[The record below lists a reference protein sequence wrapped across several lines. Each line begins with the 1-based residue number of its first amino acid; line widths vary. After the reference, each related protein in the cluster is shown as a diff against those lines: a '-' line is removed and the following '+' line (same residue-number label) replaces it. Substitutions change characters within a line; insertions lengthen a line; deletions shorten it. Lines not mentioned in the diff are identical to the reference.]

1 MQATRG
7 VRLTPVPLAAAARG
21 AVALAAPL
29 LIGVLTGAVV
39 PAVLAGI
46 GALWGVGQDGSDPY
60 RLRLRRLVCMGLAAA
75 CGLLAGGLALRS
87 GHPVTVPGC
96 LVAAALLGGAV
107 SLRGPLASVAGMHLL
122 LGATVGAG
130 VPVPGPWWQP
140 PLALLA
146 GVALVTALS
155 ATPWLWRRHAI
166 ERDAVL
172 AVYRAAAEALSAA
185 GSAGAEAARRRLT
198 AALDHAHRAMGRH
211 LSRRVR
217 SGTELSALR
226 DAFDTALRLG
236 EVTSALVWEGRVLP
250 AHVRDVPLTLAARLL
265 PAAGAAAAAGPN
277 APTAGTS
284 SKATAR
290 PVPGRTAPPA
300 AGTAGA
306 PDPAAAAGTA
316 PPPTGTPA
324 APGTAA
330 SDGDPAE
337 APATPH
343 SASTPQPVTPPAGT
357 LTAPGRAA
365 SDDGPAETPAAPH
378 SVSTPQTVTP
388 PAGTPTA
395 PGVAPAETPATP
407 DPAPAAGAAPRPAG
421 APAASGA
428 PAPGAVP
435 AEWPAVPDSPALRA
449 LAELAGRSGRVRPDE
464 AAVRLP
470 ALPWHGRAA
479 QVRYAVLLA
488 ACVLVAQLC
497 AGLLHGPRGY
507 WLPMTVAFVYKPDF
521 GPVLRR
527 ALHRCAGTLVGVAAI
542 GAVTLLTTDAY
553 VLIGAVAAFGAVMA
567 VGVRHHY
574 ALATTGLTA
583 VVFVLV
589 DMLGDHRA
597 LYSARI
603 LDTALAAAI
612 VLVAHFALWPASAAE
627 RAAAQ
632 TEAALAAARR
642 YRDLPADTAPGR
654 RHALRR
660 TAYHR
665 LAEARR
671 AVAHADAEPGRP
683 GRDLAALEAAVT
695 AAERLCDAVSARNL
709 GGGAAPASPGPQPAD
724 GPDSPAS
731 PASPGS
737 SNSPAFPRSPAS
749 SASPASPGAAH
760 PRPGP
765 SPSPARPDSP
775 TSPTSPGTPTSPG
788 APGPAHPGPGS
799 PAARCAGFCPVGG

>member
-21 AVALAAPL
+21 AVALVVPL

-87 GHPVTVPGC
+87 GHPVAVPGC

-130 VPVPGPWWQP
+130 IPVPGPWWQP

-316 PPPTGTPA
+316 PPPTGTPT

-330 SDGDPAE
+330 SDDA
-337 APATPH
+337 
-343 SASTPQPVTPPAGT
+343 
-357 LTAPGRAA
+357 
-365 SDDGPAETPAAPH
+365 PAETPAAPH

-435 AEWPAVPDSPALRA
+435 AEWPAAPDSPALRA

-695 AAERLCDAVSARNL
+695 ATERLCDAVSARNL
-709 GGGAAPASPGPQPAD
+709 GGGAAPASPGPQPAA
-724 GPDSPAS
+724 GPDS

-737 SNSPAFPRSPAS
+737 SNSPAFPASPGSSNSPTFPRSYAS

-775 TSPTSPGTPTSPG
+775 TSPGT
-788 APGPAHPGPGS
+788 PGPAHPGPGS

>member
-1 MQATRG
+1 MRATRG

-21 AVALAAPL
+21 AVALAVPL

-60 RLRLRRLVCMGLAAA
+60 RLRLRRLVRTGLAAA

-87 GHPVTVPGC
+87 GHPVAVPGC
-96 LVAAALLGGAV
+96 LLAAALLGGAV

-130 VPVPGPWWQP
+130 IPVPGPWWQP

-250 AHVRDVPLTLAARLL
+250 AYVRDVPLTLAARLL
-265 PAAGAAAAAGPN
+265 PAAGTAAAAGTT
-277 APTAGTS
+277 ASTAGTS
-284 SKATAR
+284 SGATAR

-316 PPPTGTPA
+316 P
-324 APGTAA
+324 
-330 SDGDPAE
+330 
-337 APATPH
+337 H
-343 SASTPQPVTPPAGT
+343 PAGT
-357 LTAPGRAA
+357 PTAPGRAA
-365 SDDGPAETPAAPH
+365 SDGDPAETPAAPH
-378 SVSTPQTVTP
+378 SVSTAQTVTP
-388 PAGTPTA
+388 PASTPTA
-395 PGVAPAETPATP
+395 PGAVPAETPATP

-421 APAASGA
+421 ASAASGA

-435 AEWPAVPDSPALRA
+435 AEWPAAPDSPALRA
-449 LAELAGRSGRVRPDE
+449 LAELAGRAGRVRPDE

-470 ALPWHGRAA
+470 TLPWHGRAA

-627 RAAAQ
+627 RVTAQ

-642 YRDLPADTAPGR
+642 YRDLPADAAPGR

-724 GPDSPAS
+724 GPDSPTSSDS
-731 PASPGS
+731 PAS
-737 SNSPAFPRSPAS
+737 SNSPAFPRSSNSPAFPRPSAS
-749 SASPASPGAAH
+749 SASPGTAH

-775 TSPTSPGTPTSPG
+775 TSPISPGTPTSPGIPTSPG

-799 PAARCAGFCPVGG
+799 PATRCAGFCPVGG

>member
-1 MQATRG
+1 MRATRG

-21 AVALAAPL
+21 AVALAVPL

-60 RLRLRRLVCMGLAAA
+60 RLRLRRLVRMGLAAA

-87 GHPVTVPGC
+87 GHPVAVPGC

-130 VPVPGPWWQP
+130 IPVPGPWWQP

-316 PPPTGTPA
+316 SPLAGTPTAPGTA
-324 APGTAA
+324 ASDDGPAETPATPGTAA
-330 SDGDPAE
+330 SDGD
-337 APATPH
+337 
-343 SASTPQPVTPPAGT
+343 
-357 LTAPGRAA
+357 
-365 SDDGPAETPAAPH
+365 PAETPAAPH
-378 SVSTPQTVTP
+378 SVSTPQTITP
-388 PAGTPTA
+388 PTDTPTA
-395 PGVAPAETPATP
+395 PGVAPAETPAIP
-407 DPAPAAGAAPRPAG
+407 DPAPAAGAAPPPAG

-449 LAELAGRSGRVRPDE
+449 LAELAGRPGRVRPDE

-488 ACVLVAQLC
+488 VCVLVAQLC

-632 TEAALAAARR
+632 TGAALAAARR

-724 GPDSPAS
+724 GPDSP
-731 PASPGS
+731 GS

-749 SASPASPGAAH
+749 PGSSNSPTFPRSPASSASSASPGTAH

-775 TSPTSPGTPTSPG
+775 TSPGTPGTPTSPG
-788 APGPAHPGPGS
+788 TPGPAHRGPGS
-799 PAARCAGFCPVGG
+799 PAARCDGFCPVGG

>member
-21 AVALAAPL
+21 AVALAVPL

-60 RLRLRRLVCMGLAAA
+60 RLRLRRLVRMGLAAA

-87 GHPVTVPGC
+87 GHPVAVPGC

-316 PPPTGTPA
+316 PPPAGTPA

-337 APATPH
+337 APAT
-343 SASTPQPVTPPAGT
+343 
-357 LTAPGRAA
+357 
-365 SDDGPAETPAAPH
+365 PH

-435 AEWPAVPDSPALRA
+435 AEWPAAPDSPALRA

-632 TEAALAAARR
+632 TGAALAAARR
-642 YRDLPADTAPGR
+642 YRDLPADAAPGR

-695 AAERLCDAVSARNL
+695 ATERLCDAVSARNL

-731 PASPGS
+731 PGS
-737 SNSPAFPRSPAS
+737 SNSPAFP
-749 SASPASPGAAH
+749 ASPA
-760 PRPGP
+760 
-765 SPSPARPDSP
+765 
-775 TSPTSPGTPTSPG
+775 SPGTPTSPG

-799 PAARCAGFCPVGG
+799 PAARCDGFCPVGG